1 MYIIFLDVNENN
13 LLLAYILFF
22 ISILIYII
30 SIYKIKKFYELLN
43 KIKLYKAF
51 LLTILP
57 VIGIFIFCV
66 THNYMVFSYINFSNK
81 IADDIFTAFY
91 ICFMIGFFIIYLP
104 LSMCL
109 SIPLNLISEY
119 RYFKKELKTKIQTDK

>member
-57 VIGIFIFCV
+57 VISIFIFYWFDLFGN
-66 THNYMVFSYINFSNK
+66 TNFFFKMS
-81 IADDIFTAFY
+81 DLTIFKMSVV
-91 ICFMIGFFIIYLP
+91 CFVLSCAIYLP
-104 LSMCL
+104 LSMYL

-119 RYFKKELKTKIQTDK
+119 EYFKKELKTKIQTDKQN